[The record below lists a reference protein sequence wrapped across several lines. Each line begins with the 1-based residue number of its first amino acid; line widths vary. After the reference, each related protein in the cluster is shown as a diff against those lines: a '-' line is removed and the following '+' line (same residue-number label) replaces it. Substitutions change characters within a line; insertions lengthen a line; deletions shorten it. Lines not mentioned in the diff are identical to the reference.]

1 MEKKEIKQELIQIIS
16 GLLNV
21 EPGEI
26 RDDQDML
33 QEYGIDSITL
43 VVLICA
49 IEERFQIKVE
59 DYKDLYQNKTIVE
72 LTDWMYGVTTQQGGY
87 DRFSL

>member
-21 EPGEI
+21 EQGEI

-59 DYKDLYQNKTIVE
+59 DYKDLYQNRTIVE